1 MLFYLIAYDIP
12 DDKRR
17 KKIADL
23 LEGYGSRVQYSVF
36 ECVLSAKKYQELKK
50 RLKKVFKSEED
61 NIRLY
66 PISDHTLRQ
75 VETWGQGS
83 QLRKPLKSIII

>member
-1 MLFYLIAYDIP
+1 MLFYLVAYDIP

-17 KKIADL
+17 KKIADI

-36 ECVLSAKKYQELKK
+36 ECVLTAKQYRELKA
-50 RLKKVFKSEED
+50 RLKKVFKPEED

-66 PISDHTLRQ
+66 PISDHTLNQ
-75 VETWGQGS
+75 VETWGRGS
-83 QLRKPLKSIII
+83 QPTKPPKSIII